1 MKEAQDII
9 ISPII
14 TEKSMDLMESNN
26 TYTFKVDK
34 NSNKVEIR
42 NAVEEVFNV
51 KVVNV
56 NTMNIRGKERRI
68 GVHEGKRPDWK
79 KALVKLAKGDEIEIF
94 EGV

>member
-1 MKEAQDII
+1 MKEARNII

-14 TEKSMDLMESNN
+14 TEKSMDLMENNN

-34 NSNKVEIR
+34 NSNKVEIKK
-42 NAVEEVFNV
+42 AIQEIFNV
-51 KVVNV
+51 DVENV
-56 NTMNIRGKERRI
+56 NTMNLRGKEIRL

-79 KALVKLAKGDEIEIF
+79 KALVKLAKDDEIEIF

>member
-1 MKEAQDII
+1 MKEARNII

-26 TYTFKVDK
+26 TYTFKVAKD
-34 NSNKVEIR
+34 SNKVEIKQ
-42 NAVEEVFNV
+42 AIQEIFGVD
-51 KVVNV
+51 VVNV
-56 NTMNIRGKERRI
+56 NTMNLRGKEIRL

-79 KALVKLAKGDEIEIF
+79 KALVKLAKDDEIEIF

>member
-26 TYTFKVDK
+26 SYTFKVDK
-34 NSNKVEIR
+34 NSNKVEIK
-42 NAVEEVFNV
+42 NAVEEAFNV

-56 NTMNIRGKERRI
+56 NTMNVRGKERRI

-79 KALVKLAKGDEIEIF
+79 KAIVKLAEGDEIEIF

>member
-14 TEKSMDLMESNN
+14 TEKSMDMMESTN

-34 NSNKVEIR
+34 GSNKVEIK
-42 NAVEEVFNV
+42 NAVEEIFHVDV
-51 KVVNV
+51 LKV
-56 NTMNIRGKERRI
+56 NTMNVRGKHRRM

-79 KALVKLAKGDEIEIF
+79 KAMVKLAEGDEIEIF

>member
-42 NAVEEVFNV
+42 NAVEEAFNV

-79 KALVKLAKGDEIEIF
+79 KALVKLAEGDEIEIF